1 MIWFF
6 FKHLPAKIN
15 KISHICKQ
23 KMPSHEDFAYLETSF
38 AYFESRTPKMLQIIK
53 FCKPKMLQKEKSHIR
68 ARGNGFFI
76 ASHPLPAQ
84 YLLWPAFHEVD
95 P

>member
-53 FCKPKMLQKEKSHIR
+53 FCKFKMLQIEKVET
-68 ARGNGFFI
+68 
-76 ASHPLPAQ
+76 
-84 YLLWPAFHEVD
+84 LLRISTDMKYRSDSGIQGLKPFC
-95 P
+95 